1 MALMEEAFRLTELT
15 ELESDRADRHAV
27 PNLELLPGGA
37 ADPVR
42 EIEAAEFAQ
51 LLGAERAVGDLE
63 AAVALVHDG
72 LAGRIV
78 LTGFPSW
85 PGLLWHAYELA
96 AANNVLILPAVA
108 RTGGLVDIVITR
120 EPEANG

>member
-1 MALMEEAFRLTELT
+1 MAMLEEAFRPTEPG
-15 ELESDRADRHAV
+15 SVQGDSYPV
-27 PNLELLPGGA
+27 PALELLPGGA
-37 ADPVR
+37 GGPVG
-42 EIEAAEFAQ
+42 EIEGDEYLA

-72 LAGRIV
+72 FANRIV
-78 LTGFPSW
+78 LSGFPSW

-108 RTGGLVDIVITR
+108 HPGGLVDIVITS
-120 EPEANG
+120 EPAENL

>member
-1 MALMEEAFRLTELT
+1 MEEAFRLTELS
-15 ELESDRADRHAV
+15 ELEPERADRYAA
-27 PNLELLPGGA
+27 PSLELLPGGA

-42 EIEAAEFAQ
+42 GIEAAEFAP

-72 LAGRIV
+72 FAGRIV
-78 LTGFPSW
+78 LAGFPSW

-96 AANNVLILPAVA
+96 AANNVQILPAVV
-108 RTGGLVDIVITR
+108 RPGGLVDIVITN